1 MRTYEELEQLFGDGE
16 QAFLVTTFP
25 FSEEAALLY
34 CNDAASV
41 FFGESREKI
50 TGRTLGELGE
60 AWKKDKE
67 IHHSVFDGDMC
78 LCMIID
84 VADSRRRL
92 EKEYQAYRKR
102 MEEALEAANVASL
115 AKTKFLSEMSHDIRT
130 PMNAIMGMA
139 DIALNYAEDSGRVE
153 DCLKKIQTAS
163 GHLLRLINEV
173 LDMSRIESGKLV
185 LVNEPFR
192 LADLVHEIFIVIR
205 PQAEKKNI
213 GFHLELGD
221 ILHEEL
227 VGDRMRIQQIYINL
241 LSNAIKY
248 TQEGGAVW
256 MNLCQRETA
265 GKSSLFLEVRDNGIG
280 MSEEFVK
287 HIFDPFERE
296 RNTTFSG
303 IEGTGLGM
311 SITKKLV
318 DMMQGH
324 IVVESKKGEG
334 STFRVDFPL
343 EVRERERTL
352 EKSVLEGKR
361 VLVLQGAV
369 EKLTKL
375 PEILGR
381 LGMESDTAAC
391 GMEAIDLINEA
402 DIEGKDYF
410 ALLTGDRLEDVELSL
425 LLQEIR
431 ARKGRDFPML
441 LLSESDWSEVE
452 YLLQQAGITTF
463 VPLPLFESRLAEAL
477 YGCTKEGKREQEQK
491 EKKAERHFEN
501 SRVLLVEDN
510 ELNLEIAVE
519 ILGSTGAQID
529 TAGNGQEALDAFAAK
544 PEFYYDLILMDIQMP
559 VMDGLEAT
567 RRIRGLNRQD
577 ASRVHIVA
585 MTANAFVEDRRLSVE
600 AGMNAHITKPL
611 DVEQVLECLDKWGRR

>member
-1 MRTYEELEQLFGDGE
+1 
-16 QAFLVTTFP
+16 
-25 FSEEAALLY
+25 
-34 CNDAASV
+34 
-41 FFGESREKI
+41 
-50 TGRTLGELGE
+50 
-60 AWKKDKE
+60 
-67 IHHSVFDGDMC
+67 
-78 LCMIID
+78 
-84 VADSRRRL
+84 
-92 EKEYQAYRKR
+92 
-102 MEEALEAANVASL
+102 
-115 AKTKFLSEMSHDIRT
+115 
-130 PMNAIMGMA
+130 
-139 DIALNYAEDSGRVE
+139 
-153 DCLKKIQTAS
+153 
-163 GHLLRLINEV
+163 
-173 LDMSRIESGKLV
+173 
-185 LVNEPFR
+185 
-192 LADLVHEIFIVIR
+192 
-205 PQAEKKNI
+205 
-213 GFHLELGD
+213 
-221 ILHEEL
+221 
-227 VGDRMRIQQIYINL
+227 MRIQQIYINL

-248 TQEGGAVW
+248 TQEGGEVW
-256 MNLCQRETA
+256 MNLWQRETA

-280 MSEEFVK
+280 MSEEFVE

-324 IVVESKKGEG
+324 IVVESTKGEG

-343 EVRERERTL
+343 EVRERERTF

-425 LLQEIR
+425 LLPEIR

-477 YGCTKEGKREQEQK
+477 YGCTEAGKREQEQK